1 MARDVSSRQTTQGS
15 QSSTPTNYTLLI
27 IISLTLTVGVV
38 NLLPIPALDG
48 WRIFTT
54 LVEVIIRRP
63 IPAKYQAAINSI
75 GFMVLLILLGF
86 FYIKDLISPIK
97 FTLP

>member
-1 MARDVSSRQTTQGS
+1 MT
-15 QSSTPTNYTLLI
+15 I
-27 IISLTLTVGVV
+27 TVGVV

-54 LVEVIIRRP
+54 LVEIVIRRP

-75 GFMVLLILLGF
+75 GFLVLLILLGF
-86 FYIKDLISPIK
+86 FYVKDLINPI
-97 FTLP
+97 TISLP